1 MTDLMICKN
10 GRFNPPHLGH
20 KMIIDKIKISIHE
33 KIMLALATCKPI
45 PTYTKRNHKRFR
57 IYSTVTKTVDPYRET
72 SLRYMGYANELGEAF
87 TSYLPEW
94 GLPASYCVAAS
105 YVMFDTI
112 DKGQKAYDAAEE
124 GEKFQDTLRISAET
138 LTWQMLASVFWPG
151 SIIRVIVNMAAQM
164 SGDEHH
170 YLPTLI
176 GLAAIPVIVKPIDT
190 TVDKLMENSISKV
203 INGEI
208 KTPEDASAAFITTV
222 GSFSV
227 PPIMFFI
234 AAAIK
239 KLKT

>member
-1 MTDLMICKN
+1 
-10 GRFNPPHLGH
+10 
-20 KMIIDKIKISIHE
+20 
-33 KIMLALATCKPI
+33 MLALATYRPI
-45 PTYTKRNHKRFR
+45 LTPKHTKRLK
-57 IYSTVTKTVDPYRET
+57 IYTTAYKNVDPYRET

-112 DKGQKAYDAAEE
+112 DKGQKAFDAAEE
-124 GEKFQDTLRISAET
+124 GDKIIDTLRISTET

-151 SIIRVIVNMAAQM
+151 SIIRVIVNMAAQV

-170 YLPTLI
+170 LLPTLV
-176 GLAAIPVIVKPIDT
+176 GLAAIPAIVKPIDT
-190 TVDKLMENSISKV
+190 TVDKLMETSISKV

-208 KTPEDASAAFITTV
+208 KTPEDASAAFMTTI

>member
-1 MTDLMICKN
+1 
-10 GRFNPPHLGH
+10 
-20 KMIIDKIKISIHE
+20 
-33 KIMLALATCKPI
+33 MLALATCKPVLA
-45 PTYTKRNHKRFR
+45 PTSRHAKRFK
-57 IYSTVTKTVDPYRET
+57 IYATAYKNVDPYRET

-112 DKGQKAYDAAEE
+112 DKGQKAFDAAEE
-124 GEKFQDTLRISAET
+124 EDKLTDTLRISTET

-151 SIIRVIVNMAAQM
+151 SIIRVIVNMAAHM
-164 SGDEHH
+164 TGDEHH

-176 GLAAIPVIVKPIDT
+176 GLMAIPAIVKPIDT
-190 TVDKLMENSISKV
+190 TVDKLMETSISKV

-208 KTPEDASAAFITTV
+208 KTPDDASAAFMTTV

>member
-1 MTDLMICKN
+1 
-10 GRFNPPHLGH
+10 
-20 KMIIDKIKISIHE
+20 
-33 KIMLALATCKPI
+33 
-45 PTYTKRNHKRFR
+45 
-57 IYSTVTKTVDPYRET
+57 
-72 SLRYMGYANELGEAF
+72 MGYANELGEAF

-112 DKGQKAYDAAEE
+112 DKGQKAFDAAEE
-124 GEKFQDTLRISAET
+124 EDKIIDTLRISTET

-151 SIIRVIVNMAAQM
+151 SIIRVIVNLSANLV
-164 SGDEHH
+164 SNDDLHFV
-170 YLPTLI
+170 PTI
-176 GLAAIPVIVKPIDT
+176 VGLLAIPLIVKPIDT
-190 TVDKLMENSISKV
+190 TVDKLMEKSISKV

-208 KTPEDASAAFITTV
+208 KTPEDVSAAFMTTA

>member
-1 MTDLMICKN
+1 
-10 GRFNPPHLGH
+10 
-20 KMIIDKIKISIHE
+20 
-33 KIMLALATCKPI
+33 MLALATCRPI
-45 PTYTKRNHKRFR
+45 LTPKRAKRFK
-57 IYSTVTKTVDPYRET
+57 IYATAYKNVDPYRET

-112 DKGQKAYDAAEE
+112 DKGQKAFDAAEE
-124 GEKFQDTLRISAET
+124 GEKFQDTLRISTET

-151 SIIRVIVNMAAQM
+151 SIIRVIVNASATMI
-164 SGDEHH
+164 SNSHLDDELHF
-170 YLPTLI
+170 LPTLI
-176 GLAAIPVIVKPIDT
+176 GLAAIPAIVKPIDT

-208 KTPEDASAAFITTV
+208 KTPEDASAAFMTTV

>member
-1 MTDLMICKN
+1 MFAIKPLSVVK
-10 GRFNPPHLGH
+10 PHL
-20 KMIIDKIKISIHE
+20 SRN
-33 KIMLALATCKPI
+33 
-45 PTYTKRNHKRFR
+45 TKLNKRFK
-57 IYSTVTKTVDPYRET
+57 IYSTVYKNVDPYRET

-87 TSYLPEW
+87 VTYLPDW

-105 YVMFDTI
+105 YVMFDTF

-124 GEKFQDTLRISAET
+124 GEKFQDTLRISTET

-170 YLPTLI
+170 FLPTLV
-176 GLAAIPVIVKPIDT
+176 GLAAIPAIVKPIDT
-190 TVDKLMENSISKV
+190 TVDKLMETSISKV

-208 KTPEDASAAFITTV
+208 KTPEDASAAFMTTV

>member
-1 MTDLMICKN
+1 
-10 GRFNPPHLGH
+10 
-20 KMIIDKIKISIHE
+20 
-33 KIMLALATCKPI
+33 MLALQPLATYKPI
-45 PTYTKRNHKRFR
+45 TTRTKRQDKRFR
-57 IYSTVTKTVDPYRET
+57 IYSTAYKNVDPYRET

-124 GEKFQDTLRISAET
+124 GEKFRDTLRISTET
-138 LTWQMLASVFWPG
+138 MTWQMLASVFWPG
-151 SIIRVIVNMAAQM
+151 SIIRVVVNASATMI
-164 SGDEHH
+164 SNSHLDDELHF
-170 YLPTLI
+170 LPTLI
-176 GLAAIPVIVKPIDT
+176 GLAAIPAIVKPIDT

-208 KTPEDASAAFITTV
+208 KTPEDASAAFMTTI

>member
-1 MTDLMICKN
+1 
-10 GRFNPPHLGH
+10 
-20 KMIIDKIKISIHE
+20 
-33 KIMLALATCKPI
+33 MLALATCRPI
-45 PTYTKRNHKRFR
+45 LTPKHTKRFK
-57 IYSTVTKTVDPYRET
+57 IYATAYKNVDPYRET

-124 GEKFQDTLRISAET
+124 EDKLVDTLRISTET

-151 SIIRVIVNMAAQM
+151 SIIRVIVNMVAQM

-170 YLPTLI
+170 ILPTLV
-176 GLAAIPVIVKPIDT
+176 GLAAIPVIVKPIDA
-190 TVDKLMENSISKV
+190 TVDKLMETSISKV

-208 KTPEDASAAFITTV
+208 KTPEDASTAFMTAM
-222 GSFSV
+222 GSFSL
-227 PPIMFFI
+227 PPVMYLL
-234 AAAIK
+234 AATIK

>member
-1 MTDLMICKN
+1 MYAIHPIASHTPYATHAK
-10 GRFNPPHLGH
+10 RFN
-20 KMIIDKIKISIHE
+20 
-33 KIMLALATCKPI
+33 
-45 PTYTKRNHKRFR
+45 KRFK
-57 IYSTVTKTVDPYRET
+57 IYATPYKAVDPYRET

-87 TSYLPEW
+87 TTYLPEW

-112 DKGQKAYDAAEE
+112 DKGQKAYDAADE

-151 SIIRVIVNMAAQM
+151 SIIRVIVNASATMISNRHLDDQL
-164 SGDEHH
+164 HF
-170 YLPTLI
+170 LPTLI
-176 GLAAIPVIVKPIDT
+176 GLMAIPVIVKPIDT
-190 TVDKLMENSISKV
+190 TVDKLMENSVSKV

-208 KTPEDASAAFITTV
+208 KTPEDASAAFMTTI

>member
-1 MTDLMICKN
+1 
-10 GRFNPPHLGH
+10 
-20 KMIIDKIKISIHE
+20 
-33 KIMLALATCKPI
+33 MLALATCRPI
-45 PTYTKRNHKRFR
+45 LTPRHTKRFKVYATAYKN
-57 IYSTVTKTVDPYRET
+57 VDPYRET

-112 DKGQKAYDAAEE
+112 DKGQKAFDAAEE
-124 GEKFQDTLRISAET
+124 DDKIIDTLRISTET

-151 SIIRVIVNMAAQM
+151 SIIRVIVNLSANLV
-164 SGDEHH
+164 SNDDLHFV
-170 YLPTLI
+170 PTI
-176 GLAAIPVIVKPIDT
+176 VGLLAIPLIVKPIDT
-190 TVDKLMENSISKV
+190 TVDKLMETSISKV

-208 KTPEDASAAFITTV
+208 KTPEDASAAFMTTV
-222 GSFSV
+222 GTFSV

>member
-1 MTDLMICKN
+1 MFAIQ
-10 GRFNPPHLGH
+10 P
-20 KMIIDKIKISIHE
+20 
-33 KIMLALATCKPI
+33 LASYKPVSVH
-45 PTYTKRNHKRFR
+45 TKRNNKRFR
-57 IYSTVTKTVDPYRET
+57 IYSAVYKNVDPYRET

-112 DKGQKAYDAAEE
+112 DKGQKAFDAAEE
-124 GEKFQDTLRISAET
+124 EDKLTDTLRISTET

-151 SIIRVIVNMAAQM
+151 SIIRVIVNMAAHVT
-164 SGDEHH
+164 GDEHH
-170 YLPTLI
+170 FLPTLV
-176 GLAAIPVIVKPIDT
+176 GLAAIPIIVKPIDT
-190 TVDKLMENSISKV
+190 TVDKLMESSISKV

-208 KTPEDASAAFITTV
+208 KTPEDASTAFMTTV

-227 PPIMFFI
+227 PPILFFV
-234 AAAIK
+234 AAIIK

>member
-1 MTDLMICKN
+1 
-10 GRFNPPHLGH
+10 
-20 KMIIDKIKISIHE
+20 
-33 KIMLALATCKPI
+33 MLALQPLATYKPI
-45 PTYTKRNHKRFR
+45 TTRTKRQDKRYR
-57 IYSTVTKTVDPYRET
+57 IYSTAYKNVDPYRET

-112 DKGQKAYDAAEE
+112 DKGQKAFDAAEE
-124 GEKFQDTLRISAET
+124 EDKLTDTLRISAET

-151 SIIRVIVNMAAQM
+151 SIIRVIVNASATMI
-164 SGDEHH
+164 SNRHLDNELHF
-170 YLPTLI
+170 LPTLI
-176 GLAAIPVIVKPIDT
+176 GLMAIPAIVKPIDT

-208 KTPEDASAAFITTV
+208 KTPEDASSAFMTTV

>member
-1 MTDLMICKN
+1 
-10 GRFNPPHLGH
+10 
-20 KMIIDKIKISIHE
+20 
-33 KIMLALATCKPI
+33 MLALATCRPI
-45 PTYTKRNHKRFR
+45 LTPKHTKRFK
-57 IYSTVTKTVDPYRET
+57 IYATAYKNVDPYRET

-112 DKGQKAYDAAEE
+112 DKGQKAFDAAEE
-124 GEKFQDTLRISAET
+124 GEKFQDTLRISTET

-151 SIIRVIVNMAAQM
+151 SIIRVIVNASATMI
-164 SGDEHH
+164 SNSHLDDELHF
-170 YLPTLI
+170 LPTLI
-176 GLAAIPVIVKPIDT
+176 GLAAIPAIVKPIDT

-208 KTPEDASAAFITTV
+208 KTPEDASAAFMTTV

>member
-1 MTDLMICKN
+1 MYAIHPIASHTPHATHAK
-10 GRFNPPHLGH
+10 RFN
-20 KMIIDKIKISIHE
+20 
-33 KIMLALATCKPI
+33 
-45 PTYTKRNHKRFR
+45 KRFK
-57 IYSTVTKTVDPYRET
+57 IYATPYKAVDPYRET

-87 TSYLPEW
+87 TTYLPEW

-112 DKGQKAYDAAEE
+112 DKGQKAYDAADE

-151 SIIRVIVNMAAQM
+151 SIIRVIVNASATMI
-164 SGDEHH
+164 SNRHLDDRLHF
-170 YLPTLI
+170 LPTLI
-176 GLAAIPVIVKPIDT
+176 GLMAIPVIVKPIDT
-190 TVDKLMENSISKV
+190 TVDKLMENSVSKV

-208 KTPEDASAAFITTV
+208 KTPEDASAAFMTTV

>member
-1 MTDLMICKN
+1 
-10 GRFNPPHLGH
+10 
-20 KMIIDKIKISIHE
+20 
-33 KIMLALATCKPI
+33 MLALATCRPI
-45 PTYTKRNHKRFR
+45 LTPKHTKRFK
-57 IYSTVTKTVDPYRET
+57 IYATAYKNVDPYRET

-87 TSYLPEW
+87 TSYLPDW

-124 GEKFQDTLRISAET
+124 EDKIIDTLRISTET

-151 SIIRVIVNMAAQM
+151 SIIRVIVNMAAQV

-170 YLPTLI
+170 FLPTLI

-190 TVDKLMENSISKV
+190 TVDKLMETSISKV

-208 KTPEDASAAFITTV
+208 KTPEDASAAFMTAM

>member
-1 MTDLMICKN
+1 
-10 GRFNPPHLGH
+10 
-20 KMIIDKIKISIHE
+20 
-33 KIMLALATCKPI
+33 MLALATCRPI
-45 PTYTKRNHKRFR
+45 LTPKHTKRFK
-57 IYSTVTKTVDPYRET
+57 IYATAYKNVDPYRET

-87 TSYLPEW
+87 TTYLPDW

-112 DKGQKAYDAAEE
+112 DKGQKAFDAAEE
-124 GEKFQDTLRISAET
+124 EDKIIDTLRISTET

-170 YLPTLI
+170 LLPTLV
-176 GLAAIPVIVKPIDT
+176 GLAAIPAIVKPIDT
-190 TVDKLMENSISKV
+190 TVDKLMETSISKV

-208 KTPEDASAAFITTV
+208 KTPEDASAAFMTAM
-222 GSFSV
+222 GSFSL
-227 PPIMFFI
+227 PPVMYLL

-239 KLKT
+239 PK